1 MESEVD
7 IKLLMNMDI
16 DNQTDNLISMFDIM
30 KDSKQFTADGKFIVF
45 YSRGKKKFFRMKSC
59 ELLFSEQ
66 QCTMLTCQD
75 VTYLFEL

>member
-30 KDSKQFTADGKFIVF
+30 KDSK
-45 YSRGKKKFFRMKSC
+45 
-59 ELLFSEQ
+59 
-66 QCTMLTCQD
+66 
-75 VTYLFEL
+75 